1 MRDKKSN
8 NGASPFS
15 VMHAALILLCAVL
28 ISGHLMGG
36 IYARYATEDS
46 GDDGA
51 RVIFFGDLTVTEE
64 NDLLVAPGA
73 TLQRQTYVSFDGS
86 EARTYLFV
94 HITFDKTK
102 WKWGYGGK
110 EIKTVETY
118 PDKMIEEDVS
128 IASIDVFRNWQEL
141 ETFSEEKSEEYNG
154 VFYLE
159 LEPNTKINKMPVFAN
174 RGYIDLPI
182 VSMDTLKPLDGSS
195 ISVEVVV
202 VQANGF
208 ESVQD
213 AWNAVGGKS

>member
-73 TLQRQTYVSFDGS
+73 TLQRQTYVSFGGS

-94 HITFDKTK
+94 HITTAGGG
-102 WKWGYGGK
+102 WKWQQDGK
-110 EIKTVETY
+110 LVA
-118 PDKMIEEDVS
+118 
-128 IASIDVFRNWQEL
+128 IANEVQLAVLEVYKDWNQYID
-141 ETFSEEKSEEYNG
+141 G

-159 LEPNTKINKMPVFAN
+159 LEPNTKIDKLPVFDN
-174 RGYIDLPI
+174 DGIMTLPK
-182 VSMDTLKPLDGSS
+182 VGMDKLNVLTDSS
-195 ISVEVVV
+195 ISVEVVA